1 MAAEVDKYLAANG
14 VYETRG
20 RSFALLMVRC
30 LLQRE
35 TLCCSCL
42 CSCSPARCS
51 GLQDKLSTLS
61 DGYNRR
67 GRPVRVATTRRT
79 RSLEE
84 TGAALAMQRA
94 RTRRKYAAAAES
106 AQWP

>member
-1 MAAEVDKYLAANG
+1 MLV
-14 VYETRG
+14 
-20 RSFALLMVRC
+20 LLPVLLLLLLLLLPLLLPVLLLLLELHVFTCPRC
-30 LLQRE
+30 LG
-35 TLCCSCL
+35 
-42 CSCSPARCS
+42 P
-51 GLQDKLSTLS
+51 QDKLSTLS
-61 DGYNRR
+61 DGYRR

-106 AQWP
+106 ARWP

>member
-1 MAAEVDKYLAANG
+1 MASTRRVAAASPCSWCAFLTL
-14 VYETRG
+14 YSS
-20 RSFALLMVRC
+20 SFWSSTANR
-30 LLQRE
+30 
-35 TLCCSCL
+35 
-42 CSCSPARCS
+42 SPARCS

>member
-1 MAAEVDKYLAANG
+1 MLV
-14 VYETRG
+14 
-20 RSFALLMVRC
+20 LLPVLLLLLLLLLPLLLPVLLLLLELHVFTCPRC
-30 LLQRE
+30 LG
-35 TLCCSCL
+35 
-42 CSCSPARCS
+42 P
-51 GLQDKLSTLS
+51 QDKLSTLS
-61 DGYNRR
+61 DGYDRR

-106 AQWP
+106 ARWP